1 MTAAISTLNL
11 RKFYRY
17 GIRGIAVAALD
28 GISFDVQDG
37 EVFGLIGPNGAGKS
51 TTIKILLGLVRK
63 SAGECSIFGNPV
75 SINTKRQIGY
85 LPESPY
91 FYKFLSGFELVRF
104 YARLSGMSS
113 KESKTAAMKALNM
126 AGLDD
131 AADRPLSVYSKGMVQ
146 RAGLAQAIV
155 HNPKLVILDEPAS
168 GLDPVGTSDMAEMI
182 RRLRDGGKTV
192 LLCSHQMNEVEKLC
206 SRVAI
211 LLRGRVAAEGSLGEL
226 LNESGKVRLD
236 LNTSDP
242 EKIRNISEF
251 AKGLGVKAEAAH
263 MRLSLEDYFK
273 KIVGGKK

>member
-131 AADRPLSVYSKGMVQ
+131 AADRPLSVYSKGM
-146 RAGLAQAIV
+146 A
-155 HNPKLVILDEPAS
+155 AS